1 MDLKESGR
9 VDPNKFW
16 YYVYKSRYIISRT
29 LKFNDNPKVIFD
41 VGAGSGF
48 FAKEF
53 SKKSLESR
61 VFCID
66 PFYSQDQLAQE
77 QKISFVLEPPKE
89 KAELL
94 LFVDVLEHVRDDK
107 SLLME
112 YLDKANS
119 GGIFVITVPAFKSLW
134 SSHDVYLEHFRRY
147 KLEDLRSLV
156 QSVGLVE
163 LHSSYI
169 FGSLFPI
176 VWIIRKIKSKRNGA
190 VNSDLQDNSD
200 FVNRMILLYL
210 TIEKIFPFNKY
221 FGTSAFIVAKKR
233 G

>member
-9 VDPNKFW
+9 VDPTKFW

-53 SKKSLESR
+53 SKKSLNSR

-66 PFYSQDQLAQE
+66 PFYSKDQLVQ
-77 QKISFVLEPPKE
+77 QHKISFVLEPPKE
-89 KAELL
+89 KADLL

-107 SLLME
+107 SLLRE

-119 GGIFVITVPAFKSLW
+119 DAIFVITVPAFESLW

-147 KLEDLRSLV
+147 KLGDLRSLA
-156 QSVGLVE
+156 QNVGLEE
-163 LHSSYI
+163 LYSSYI

-176 VWIIRKIKSKRNGA
+176 VWLIRKIKSKRNGA
-190 VNSDLQDNSD
+190 VNSDIKDNST
-200 FVNRMILLYL
+200 FVNRIILFYL
-210 TIEKIFPFNKY
+210 MIEKVFPINKF
-221 FGTSAFIVAKKR
+221 FGTSVFIVAKKR
-233 G
+233 R

>member
-1 MDLKESGR
+1 
-9 VDPNKFW
+9 
-16 YYVYKSRYIISRT
+16 
-29 LKFNDNPKVIFD
+29 
-41 VGAGSGF
+41 
-48 FAKEF
+48 
-53 SKKSLESR
+53 
-61 VFCID
+61 
-66 PFYSQDQLAQE
+66 
-77 QKISFVLEPPKE
+77 
-89 KAELL
+89 
-94 LFVDVLEHVRDDK
+94 
-107 SLLME
+107 
-112 YLDKANS
+112 
-119 GGIFVITVPAFKSLW
+119 
-134 SSHDVYLEHFRRY
+134 
-147 KLEDLRSLV
+147 V

-190 VNSDLQDNSD
+190 VNSDLKDNSD